1 MNTQPISYSFRDTT
15 IIYFSYYQ
23 NLQCFNQ
30 CVYIQTYFLRI
41 YSWTHAFGYQLSI
54 DLCIS
59 LDLVPPPWP
68 GCPPALR
75 STLHMAARSRGLLVI
90 LLVPG
95 CLSLWT
101 PPYLGISHLDEW
113 KWLLLTATVITGFP
127 QAKKALCRHGHP
139 RRHGGDHSPFFSPSW
154 VPYWELGVHAGNT
167 EKVWGPRRPG
177 ESYVWW
183 MKGLSSLWP

>member
-1 MNTQPISYSFRDTT
+1 MCVHTDLFPEDALLDTCIWVPAKHRPMYISRSCSST
-15 IIYFSYYQ
+15 
-23 NLQCFNQ
+23 C
-30 CVYIQTYFLRI
+30 
-41 YSWTHAFGYQLSI
+41 
-54 DLCIS
+54 
-59 LDLVPPPWP
+59 P
-68 GCPPALR
+68 GCPQALS

-101 PPYLGISHLDEW
+101 PPHLGISHLDEW

-167 EKVWGPRRPG
+167 EKVWGPRWPG